1 MRSLLISIFISFIL
15 VLFSCDKNDNSNN
28 DNSKDLKLI
37 KIAYVNWIGETVATN
52 IIKVIF
58 EKMGYKAE
66 IFPVTTSVMYQYLS
80 LGQVDGMVSA
90 WVPTA
95 DKFYYEKFKDKFVDL
110 GANYEGT
117 LQGFVVPS
125 YVTISNIAELKG
137 RGAEFK
143 NKMVGIDA
151 GAGTQLSVEKTLNL
165 YGLDQEYEL
174 ISSSESVMLASL
186 ESAIKKNE
194 WILVPLWKPH
204 WAFAEYD
211 IKFLD
216 DPLLAMGG
224 PESIHSLVR
233 IGLKEDDPD
242 AYYLFDNFYW
252 NDDLLLPLIEKNY
265 KKSGHEYTNAVEFV
279 DFYKEYVKNWVP
291 DKYKS
296 LFD

>member
-1 MRSLLISIFISFIL
+1 MRSLLISILISFIL
-15 VLFSCDKNDNSNN
+15 VLFSCDKNNNSNN

-95 DKFYYEKFKDKFVDL
+95 DQFYYEKFKDKFVDL

-174 ISSSESVMLASL
+174 VSSSESVMLASL

-265 KKSGHEYTNAVEFV
+265 KKSGHEYINAVEFV